1 MRYTVVWT
9 NMARGHLAN
18 LWVQATDRQMVA
30 DAADRIDVALR
41 DDPDAKARPF
51 GKFFV
56 YEDQPLAVLLE
67 IDPGDRMV
75 RVFSVKRSP

>member
-9 NMARGHLAN
+9 KVARGHLAN
-18 LWVQATDRQMVA
+18 LWIH
-30 DAADRIDVALR
+30 AADRQAVTDAVDRIDAALG

-51 GKFFV
+51 GRFFI
-56 YEDQPLAVLLE
+56 YEDHPLAALLE

-75 RVFSVKRSP
+75 RVLTVKMSP